1 MFRKTRIKIIVA
13 IMGSLVILF
22 AATLAVV
29 YHASSTEVSQSNSD
43 NLKRYSDRYL
53 LESPDEDRPAPPGE
67 NNHQPPEPRGEK
79 KEEVPPGSGGDNPPS
94 PGTEYELSTFYSV
107 AFSKNGEVLKIDNG
121 DDDIYSDDQLVEIA
135 SEILKGKTEFG
146 TKGTLCYI
154 VDRRPNFN
162 LVAFLDNTLAQS
174 SLDTLLH
181 NMILTGCGA
190 IAVLFFISLILS
202 EMIIRPLEEN
212 DRKQKQFISDAS
224 HELKTPISV
233 IGANAEMLGRGIG
246 ENEWLENIKY
256 ENERMGTLVK
266 QLLDLSRTGSSRAT
280 MSVVDFSRIATGEV
294 LAFES
299 LAFDMDKTIISDIE
313 EDISVNGNSSQLQQ
327 LVSVLL
333 DNAIKHSTGKNIEV
347 SLKKH
352 GRNAVLTVSN
362 ESGEI
367 PGDKLAHLFD
377 RFYRIDDVRN
387 SSSQHYGLGLA
398 IAKAVSESHK
408 GSISASFRDGRICFT
423 ATIPK
428 N

>member
-1 MFRKTRIKIIVA
+1 MFKKTRIRIIVA
-13 IMGSLVILF
+13 IMGSLVVLF

-29 YHASSTEVSQSNSD
+29 YHASSKEVSQSNSD
-43 NLKRYSDRYL
+43 NLKRYSERYL
-53 LESPDEDRPAPPGE
+53 LEGSKPQSNEPREEKKDDNPPG
-67 NNHQPPEPRGEK
+67 GDI
-79 KEEVPPGSGGDNPPS
+79 PPGSHE
-94 PGTEYELSTFYSV
+94 TEYELSTFYSV
-107 AFSKNGEVLKIDNG
+107 AFSKNGEVLRIDNG
-121 DDDIYSDDQLVEIA
+121 DEDIYTDDELVEIA
-135 SEILKGKTEFG
+135 TEILNGKTESG

-154 VDRRPNFN
+154 ISHRPNFN
-162 LVAFLDNTLAQS
+162 LVVFLDNTLAQS

-181 NMILTGCGA
+181 NMLLTGGGA
-190 IAVLFFISLILS
+190 IAVLFLISLVLS
-202 EMIIRPLEEN
+202 EIIIRPLEEN

-246 ENEWLENIKY
+246 DNEWLENIKY

-266 QLLDLSRTGSSRAT
+266 QLLDLSRTGASTAAMTAVDYSRT
-280 MSVVDFSRIATGEV
+280 VTGEV

-299 LAFDMDKTIISDIE
+299 LAFDMDKTIVSNVD
-313 EDISVNGNSSQLQQ
+313 EDIRVNGNTSQLQQ

-333 DNAIKHSTGKNIEV
+333 DNALKHSTGKDIEI

-362 ESGEI
+362 ESEEI

-398 IAKAVSESHK
+398 IAKAVSEGHK
-408 GSISASFRDGRICFT
+408 GSIAASFRDGRICFSV
-423 ATIPK
+423 TIPK
-428 N
+428 I